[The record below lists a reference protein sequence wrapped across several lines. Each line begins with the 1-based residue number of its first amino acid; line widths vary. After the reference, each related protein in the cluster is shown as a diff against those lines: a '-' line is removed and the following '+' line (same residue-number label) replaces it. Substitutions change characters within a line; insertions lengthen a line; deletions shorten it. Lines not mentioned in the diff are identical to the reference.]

1 MAEWAMP
8 WAFTDRLKIRDAAS
22 AFVASRAAERAYERK
37 LRSVAERVRTTLAT
51 TKPEQAEKAPVSYT
65 HLTLPTIYPV

>member
-37 LRSVAERVRTTLAT
+37 L
-51 TKPEQAEKAPVSYT
+51 
-65 HLTLPTIYPV
+65 

>member
-37 LRSVAERVRTTLAT
+37 LRSDRKNVV
-51 TKPEQAEKAPVSYT
+51 
-65 HLTLPTIYPV
+65 